1 MHDRH
6 GFAGGWAGKLA
17 HAPASIATELTHSA
31 VKASCGMEEGL
42 AVEEWRRQC
51 RVVEAKVEVAVVGG
65 GDGGGGEGGGGEGGK
80 GVEGGGGNGGGNVVV
95 VEAKVRVGA
104 CLGEEAG
111 VSWAAMES
119 RGWRPSIH
127 AGWCWWGKV
136 EVQAVV
142 EAGKGGDGGEGGDGV
157 VVRMAVVMV
166 VVEGMVRGKGV
177 VGKGGGGQWRNG
189 DMEEVEDME
198 EVNTTLAE
206 EDSEDANASA
216 VEVAVA
222 GKYTMEATL
231 TLPLVTPLSDTSE
244 VDTPAEAAIWALNSA
259 RKGLGGGGEEGK
271 GGSGGGGLGEEVVGG
286 EGKGGPGEGGL
297 GARTY
302 VPREKPHRSNVQTLL
317 VHTSA
322 ACALQAS
329 DVGPVSVLREMFL
342 ITMVAVPLPLALSAV
357 MYTIGG
363 GGLGSGGGDGGGGG
377 LGGGGDGE
385 EKLVAELE
393 VSGCG
398 SPSWK
403 TMAGTGA
410 VTIACCG

>member
-31 VKASCGMEEGL
+31 VKAS
-42 AVEEWRRQC
+42 WN
-51 RVVEAKVEVAVVGG
+51 GG
-65 GDGGGGEGGGGEGGK
+65 G
-80 GVEGGGGNGGGNVVV
+80 VGGGGNGGGNVVV
-95 VEAKVRVGA
+95 VEAKVRVAASELEGA
-104 CLGEEAG
+104 GGIDPCRVVLVGKVEVAFVEAVTEAGEGGGGEGGGGLGGEGGQGGKGAMHPTPSGNGLGEEAG
-111 VSWAAMES
+111 VSWAAMEPE
-119 RGWRPSIH
+119 GLGGQMIH
-127 AGWCWWGKV
+127 AVGGVGGEGGGGCG
-136 EVQAVV
+136 
-142 EAGKGGDGGEGGDGV
+142 GGGDGGGEGKKVAATEEEEKGQRGRV
-157 VVRMAVVMV
+157 MAVD
-166 VVEGMVRGKGV
+166 E
-177 VGKGGGGQWRNG
+177 VGDWRVGGQEEWV

-259 RKGLGGGGEEGK
+259 RKVGSEEWGA
-271 GGSGGGGLGEEVVGG
+271 EAEVV
-286 EGKGGPGEGGL
+286 
-297 GARTY
+297 A
-302 VPREKPHRSNVQTLL
+302 
-317 VHTSA
+317 
-322 ACALQAS
+322 
-329 DVGPVSVLREMFL
+329 VG
-342 ITMVAVPLPLALSAV
+342 MVAVPLPLALSAV

-385 EKLVAELE
+385 EKVGGTVMGVYVVGWAVVGDIVEKGGWMDCGLVTEVGEL
-393 VSGCG
+393 VVG
-398 SPSWK
+398 
-403 TMAGTGA
+403 
-410 VTIACCG
+410 